1 MRALLR
7 VLGTIWRLLY
17 VIKPFHTT
25 ANKVTSLFFS
35 VDVLWTNWYV
45 YLTGKNILSLHKAVY
60 QIIGSFI
67 ERFLKTCLLEIPVPS
82 SFFIAQDRRQNLCRR
97 YRMITSESR
106 QRLQNCSP
114 MLPRFSKGAI
124 PKIVEGSRCYCNK
137 RFPKLLR
144 QRLTLSK
151 YCRSYSARGSLS
163 LSKLLRQWSSR
174 SVQRFLCQSLS
185 NSPSLST

>member
-1 MRALLR
+1 M
-7 VLGTIWRLLY
+7 
-17 VIKPFHTT
+17 
-25 ANKVTSLFFS
+25 
-35 VDVLWTNWYV
+35 
-45 YLTGKNILSLHKAVY
+45 
-60 QIIGSFI
+60 
-67 ERFLKTCLLEIPVPS
+67 KTCLLEIPVPS

-124 PKIVEGSRCYCNK
+124 PKIVEVSRCYCK

-163 LSKLLRQWSSR
+163 LSKLLRQWSSK